1 MVSRTETKVEIR
13 VKRHFWKI
21 LLGFLL
27 VVLAWSMRPTA
38 ASEYPLKMEQS
49 TTKEPIF
56 LLHQIGDDLSEGIA
70 VMDMNGDGTLDVTS
84 GAYWYEAPDWARHKF
99 REVKIAGEYVVNCGE
114 FTIDVDEDGDL
125 DIVGAGWQEDGI
137 FWWENPGEL
146 GPIWEK
152 HFITTFSRHRRHV
165 AGRH

>member
-1 MVSRTETKVEIR
+1 M
-13 VKRHFWKI
+13 KRHVWKI

-27 VVLAWSMRPTA
+27 LVLAWSMRPTA

-49 TTKEPIF
+49 TSKEPIF
-56 LLHQIGDDLSEGIA
+56 LLHQIGDDRSEGIA

-84 GAYWYEAPDWARHKF
+84 GAYWYEAPDWERHKF

-114 FTIDVDEDGDL
+114 FTIDADEDGDL
-125 DIVGAGWQEDGI
+125 DIVGVGWQEDGI